1 MIRAR
6 DLYLAGAS
14 DMSNR
19 FSAVL
24 LIAGLVLAGCSGS
37 SSDSI
42 GPTDPTSGNGDP
54 GSSSGVGV
62 FHPNFVPTSGVLP
75 YPTDLYFSGSTDG
88 TVNGPVTPFLP
99 NAATINALDGF
110 STVASSTVRFSAP
123 ISAAT
128 ISPATVIMVEVDL
141 DNATKAAIG
150 FRRALVYG
158 TDFTARVAPTLDSGG
173 STLEIVPLKP
183 LTPSSGA
190 TNVGYLVILTAGLQD
205 TSGNAATPDRDYL
218 TVRTAA
224 IADLTG
230 GVFPPTCATITNA
243 TLNGVCR
250 LTYTHLAVANGAGI
264 PLTSV
269 VLTYS
274 YSAQSTADVMAA
286 ATATVP
292 DATIGVVNT
301 GLTLQALNAALPPIA
316 DVYVGQLA
324 ISYYLDPAAPLTG
337 RWEAAP
343 GGPDGVSTNLT
354 RFNPVPVAKA
364 SNFPIPVF
372 VTVPNA
378 ASAQAKP
385 VAGWPVVIFQHG
397 LQGNRTQSAAIAG
410 TYAAQGFVVAAI
422 DIPLH
427 GITDTA
433 SPLYQAG
440 AERTFDLD
448 LIDNATGAAGPD
460 GVIDPSGTH
469 IINLPSLLTSRD
481 NLRQAALDL
490 VQLAGALPGLDL
502 NGDTVSDIDGT
513 RIHFAGLSLGGMVG
527 TVANAM
533 PIPTVSAYLSVP
545 GGGIAHLLRDSA
557 VLGPRINAG
566 LAASGLSPNT
576 TLYEQFFRDAQTA
589 VDAGDPVNFI
599 AGAVAARPV
608 LLTQVVNDTV
618 IPNSATQRM
627 VSAAPFVKTA
637 AAGLNPVGAGS
648 GVWVHFLQGSHG
660 SLLSPTASVAAT
672 TEMQTHAAS
681 LAASGG
687 AAFAIANPAI
697 LEP

>member
-1 MIRAR
+1 
-6 DLYLAGAS
+6 
-14 DMSNR
+14 MSNR
-19 FSAVL
+19 FIASL
-24 LIAGLVLAGCSGS
+24 LVAGLVLAGCGGS
-37 SSDSI
+37 SSDGI
-42 GPTDPTSGNGDP
+42 GPTDPTSGNGNP
-54 GSSSGVGV
+54 GTSSGVGV
-62 FHPNFVPTSGVLP
+62 FHPNFVPGSGVLP
-75 YPTDLYFSGSTDG
+75 YPTDLYFNGSTDG

-123 ISAAT
+123 INAAT
-128 ISPATVIMVEVDL
+128 ISPATVIVLEVDL

-150 FRRALVYG
+150 FRRPLVYG
-158 TDFTARVAPTLDSGG
+158 TDYLAQVAASLDSGG

-183 LTPSSGA
+183 LTPSTGA

-205 TSGNAATPDRDYL
+205 TGGNAATPDRDYL

-230 GVFPPTCATITNA
+230 GVFPPTCATVTNA

-264 PLTSV
+264 PLTSI

-274 YSAQSTADVMAA
+274 FSTQSTADVMAA

-292 DATIGVVNT
+292 SASAGVVFT
-301 GLTLQALNAALPPIA
+301 GLNLQALNPALPPIA

-343 GGPDGVSTNLT
+343 GGPDGVSTHLT

-364 SNFPIPVF
+364 TSFPIPLF

-378 ASAQAKP
+378 NSGQAKP

-410 TYAAQGFVVAAI
+410 AYASQGFVVAAI

-427 GITDTA
+427 GITDTT

-448 LIDNATGAAGPD
+448 LVNNATLAPGPD
-460 GVIDPSGTH
+460 GVIDGSGTH
-469 IINLPSLLTSRD
+469 IINLTSLLTSRD
-481 NLRQAALDL
+481 NLRQAALDI
-490 VQLAGALPGLDL
+490 VQLAGALPSLDL
-502 NGDTVSDIDGT
+502 DGDTLADIDAA
-513 RIHFAGLSLGGMVG
+513 RIHYAGISLGGIVG

-533 PIPTVSAYLSVP
+533 PIPTVSAYLNVP
-545 GGGIAHLLRDSA
+545 GGGIANLLRDSA
-557 VLGPRINAG
+557 ALGPSVEAG
-566 LAASGLSPNT
+566 LVAAGLTPDT

-589 VDAGDPVNFI
+589 VDAGDPLNFI

-608 LLTQVVNDTV
+608 LLTQMVNDTV

-627 VSAAPFVKTA
+627 VNATTFLKTA
-637 AAGLNPVGAGS
+637 TPGLNPVAAGAGT
-648 GVWVHFLQGSHG
+648 WVHFLEGSHG
-660 SLLSPTASVAAT
+660 SLLSPTASLAAT

-681 LAASGG
+681 LAASAG
-687 AAFAIANPAI
+687 AAFAITNPAI

>member
-1 MIRAR
+1 MHH
-6 DLYLAGAS
+6 
-14 DMSNR
+14 R
-19 FSAVL
+19 FSAIL
-24 LIAGLVLAGCSGS
+24 LVSGLVLAGCSGS

-42 GPTDPTSGNGDP
+42 GPTDPTSGNGNP
-54 GSSSGVGV
+54 GTSTEVGV
-62 FHPNFVPTSGVLP
+62 FHPNFAPTTGVLP

-88 TVNGPVTPFLP
+88 TLNGPVTPFLP

-123 ISAAT
+123 INAAT
-128 ISPATVIMVEVDL
+128 ISPATVIVFEVDI

-150 FRRALVYG
+150 FRRPLAYG
-158 TDFTARVAPTLDSGG
+158 TDYSARVAPTLDSGG
-173 STLEIVPLKP
+173 GTLEVIPLKP
-183 LTPSSGA
+183 LTPSTGA

-205 TSGNAATPDRDYL
+205 TSGNVATPDRDYL

-264 PLTSV
+264 PLTAV

-274 YSAQSTADVMAA
+274 FSTQSTADVMVA

-292 DATIGVVNT
+292 DATIGTVPT
-301 GLTLQALNAALPPIA
+301 GLTLQDLNAALPPIA
-316 DVYVGQLA
+316 DVYVGQMA

-343 GGPDGVSTNLT
+343 GSPDGVSTNLT

-378 ASAQAKP
+378 ASGQPKP

-397 LQGNRTQSAAIAG
+397 LQGNRSQSAAVAG
-410 TYAAQGFVVAAI
+410 TYASQGFVVAAI

-427 GITDTA
+427 GITDTT

-448 LIDNATGAAGPD
+448 LINNATGAPGPD
-460 GVIDPSGTH
+460 GVIDPTGTH
-469 IINLPSLLTSRD
+469 FASLTSLLTYRD
-481 NLRQAALDL
+481 NLRQAALDI
-490 VQLAGALPGLDL
+490 VQLAGALPNLDL
-502 NGDTVSDIDGT
+502 DGDTASDIDPA
-513 RIHFAGLSLGGMVG
+513 RIHFSAFSLGAIVG
-527 TVANAM
+527 TVASAM
-533 PIPTVSAYLSVP
+533 PIPTTSAYLNVP
-545 GGGIAHLLRDSA
+545 GGGIANLLRDSA
-557 VLGPRINAG
+557 LIGPTVEAG
-566 LAASGLSPNT
+566 LVAKGLTPDT

-589 VDAGDPVNFI
+589 VDAGDPINFI
-599 AGAVAARPV
+599 AAAVAARPV
-608 LLTQVVNDTV
+608 VLTQVINDTV
-618 IPNSATQRM
+618 VPNSATQRL
-627 VSAAPFVKTA
+627 VNATTFAKTA

-648 GVWVHFLQGSHG
+648 GTWVHFTSGSHG
-660 SLLSPTASVAAT
+660 SLLSPTASLDVT
-672 TEMQTHAAS
+672 TQMQTHAAS
-681 LAASGG
+681 LAVSGG
-687 AAFAIANPAI
+687 TAFAITRPDL

>member
-1 MIRAR
+1 
-6 DLYLAGAS
+6 
-14 DMSNR
+14 MSNR
-19 FSAVL
+19 FTAVL

-54 GSSSGVGV
+54 GSTTGVGV
-62 FHPNFVPTSGVLP
+62 FYPNFVPAGGVLP
-75 YPTDLYFSGSTDG
+75 YPTDLYFNGSTDG
-88 TVNGPVTPFLP
+88 TLNGPVTPFLP

-123 ISAAT
+123 INAAT

-158 TDFTARVAPTLDSGG
+158 TDYTAQVAPTLDSAG

-183 LTPSSGA
+183 LTPSTGA

-230 GVFPPTCATITNA
+230 GVFPPSCATITNA

-264 PLTSV
+264 PLTAV

-274 YSAQSTADVMAA
+274 FSTQSIADVMLA

-292 DATIGVVNT
+292 DATIGTVPT
-301 GLTLQALNAALPPIA
+301 GLTLQALNPALPPIA
-316 DVYVGQLA
+316 DVYVGQMA

-343 GGPDGVSTNLT
+343 GSPDGVSTNLT

-378 ASAQAKP
+378 ASTQVKP

-410 TYAAQGFVVAAI
+410 TYASQGFVVAAI

-427 GITDTA
+427 GITDTS

-440 AERTFDLD
+440 AERTLDLD

-469 IINLPSLLTSRD
+469 IINLTSLLTSRD
-481 NLRQAALDL
+481 NLRQAALDI
-490 VQLAGALPGLDL
+490 VQLAGALPNLDL
-502 NGDTVSDIDGT
+502 DGDTVPDIDPA
-513 RIHFAGLSLGGMVG
+513 RIHFAGLSLGGIVG

-533 PIPTVSAYLSVP
+533 PVSTVSAYLSVP
-545 GGGIAHLLRDSA
+545 GGGIAHLLRDSDA
-557 VLGPRINAG
+557 LGPRIDAG
-566 LAASGLSPNT
+566 LAASGLQPNT

-589 VDAGDPVNFI
+589 VDAGDPLNFI
-599 AGAVAARPV
+599 ASAVAARPV
-608 LLTQVVNDTV
+608 VLSQVINDTV
-618 IPNSATQRM
+618 VPNSATQRL
-627 VSAAPFVKTA
+627 VNATTFVKTA
-637 AAGLNPVGAGS
+637 TPGFNPVAAGS
-648 GVWVHFLQGSHG
+648 GTWVHFTSGSHG
-660 SLLSPTASVAAT
+660 SLLSPAASAAVTA
-672 TEMQTHAAS
+672 EMQTHAAS
-681 LAASGG
+681 LAVSGG
-687 AAFAIANPAI
+687 TAFAITNPAI